1 MQLTPTME
9 SHTITLE
16 GRPVFYSTRGP
27 GDAEYAYVGIN
38 GLMGGGDS
46 FWPVIEGVPDN
57 WLVVLPDLPGC
68 NESDLMLPPHK
79 HNVDGYVRWL
89 DVFLREVG
97 LSNKKIVLASVATGA
112 PISIRYAL
120 EHPDRV
126 VGQVLHLPFFGKPA
140 VPNKWMR
147 PLVAYGLKTPP
158 MRAILN
164 RLRANSW
171 LMHRIIIHEPP
182 DAIPVLA
189 ERDINHKQDG
199 DLEAAGELLHDLMLT
214 DARTE
219 LALNPAP
226 VLILASE
233 HDGFAPLPMLEAF
246 VRNRHNI
253 RTYIYT
259 GGQHSWNEEFI
270 DNMNREIGEFL
281 RKLDGGR

>member
-16 GRPVFYSTRGP
+16 GRPVFYSASGP
-27 GDAEYAYVGIN
+27 EDAEHVYVGIH
-38 GLMGGGDS
+38 GLLGGGDS
-46 FWPVIEGVPDN
+46 FWPVIQGVPES
-57 WLVVLPDLPGC
+57 WRVVLPDLPGC
-68 NESDLMLPPHK
+68 NESDLMLPPRK
-79 HNVDGYVRWL
+79 HDVDGNARWL
-89 DVFLREVG
+89 EAFLREIG
-97 LSNKKIVLASVATGA
+97 LYDRKTVLASIATGA
-112 PISIRYAL
+112 PISVRYASA
-120 EHPDRV
+120 HSDTV

-140 VPNKWMR
+140 VPIKWVR
-147 PLVAYGLKTPP
+147 PLVAYGLLAPP
-158 MRAILN
+158 VRGLLN
-164 RLRANSW
+164 KLRANGW

-214 DARTE
+214 DARAE
-219 LALNPAP
+219 LAQLTSP

-233 HDGFAPLPMLEAF
+233 HDSFAPMPMLEAF

-253 RTYIYT
+253 RTYVYT

-270 DNMNREIGEFL
+270 DEMNREIAGFL
-281 RKLDGGR
+281 AKIES

>member
-1 MQLTPTME
+1 MNLNPTME

-16 GRPVFYSTRGP
+16 GRAVFYSARGP
-27 GDAEYAYVGIN
+27 EDAEYAYVGIN

-46 FWPVIEGVPDN
+46 FWPVIEGVPEN
-57 WLVVLPDLPGC
+57 WRVFLPDLPGC

-79 HNVDGYVRWL
+79 HNIDGYVRWL
-89 DVFLREVG
+89 EAFLREVG

-112 PISIRYAL
+112 PISIRYTF
-120 EHPDRV
+120 EHPDQV
-126 VGQVLHLPFFGKPA
+126 VAQVLHLPFFGKPA
-140 VPNKWMR
+140 VPSRWTR
-147 PLVAYGLKTPP
+147 PLVAYGLLTPP
-158 MRAILN
+158 VRALLN
-164 RLRANSW
+164 KLRASNW
-171 LMHRIIIHEPP
+171 IMHRIIITDPP

-189 ERDINHKQDG
+189 ERDIDHKQDG

-214 DARTE
+214 DARSQ
-219 LALNPAP
+219 LALIHSP

-233 HDGFAPLPMLEAF
+233 HDSFAPLPMLEAF

-270 DNMNREIGEFL
+270 DEMNRELSQFIDNL
-281 RKLDGGR
+281 MKKR

>member
-1 MQLTPTME
+1 MNLTPKME
-9 SHTITLE
+9 SHTITVE
-16 GRPVFYSTRGP
+16 GRPVFYSARGP
-27 GDAEYAYVGIN
+27 LDAEYAYVGIN

-46 FWPVIEGVPDN
+46 FWPVIEGVPDS
-57 WLVVLPDLPGC
+57 WRVVLPDLPGC

-79 HNVDGYVRWL
+79 HDIDGYSRWL
-89 DVFLREVG
+89 NVFLNEVG
-97 LSNKKIVLASVATGA
+97 LAEKKIVLTSVATGA
-112 PISIRYAL
+112 PISIRYTFD
-120 EHPDRV
+120 HPRQII
-126 VGQVLHLPFFGKPA
+126 GQVLHLPFFGKPA
-140 VPNKWMR
+140 VPSKWAR
-147 PLVAYGLKTPP
+147 PLVAYGLGTPP
-158 MRAILN
+158 
-164 RLRANSW
+164 LRALLNKLRASNW

-214 DARTE
+214 DARSQ
-219 LALNPAP
+219 LALTHSP

-233 HDGFAPLPMLEAF
+233 HDSFAPLPMLEAF

-270 DNMNREIGEFL
+270 DEMNKEISQFL
-281 RKLDGGR
+281 NKIEK